1 MVRLARDGRSIPD
14 PTPVTAPFFEAA
26 LDGRF
31 MLQTCPRDGAFFY
44 PRARCPHCWRD
55 DWRWTEASGRGSVY
69 SFTIDRL
76 GHDPQ
81 QKALTPFVIAIV
93 TLEEGP
99 RAVAQIV
106 DCDLEHVRTGMPVK
120 AVFDLFQ
127 PADGGDPVAL
137 LRFRPESAPSDPT

>member
-1 MVRLARDGRSIPD
+1 MVRLATDGRSIPD

-31 MLQTCPRDGAFFY
+31 VLQTCPRDGAFFY
-44 PRARCPHCWRD
+44 PRARCPHCWQA
-55 DWRWTEASGRGSVY
+55 DWSWTEASGRGTIY
-69 SFTIDRL
+69 SFTIDRI

-81 QKALTPFVIAIV
+81 QKQLAPFVIALV
-93 TLEEGP
+93 TLDEGP

-106 DCDLEHVRTGMPVK
+106 DCPIEAVRLGMPVK

-127 PADGGDPVAL
+127 PADHGEPVAM
-137 LRFRPESAPSDPT
+137 LRFRPS

>member
-26 LDGRF
+26 GEGRLV
-31 MLQTCPRDGAFFY
+31 LQSCPRDGPFFY
-44 PRARCPHCWRD
+44 PRGRCPHCWGA
-55 DWRWTEASGRGSVY
+55 DWRWIDASGRGRVY

-76 GHDPQ
+76 GHDPA
-81 QKALTPFVIAIV
+81 QKALAPFVIAIV

-106 DCDLEHVRTGMPVK
+106 DCPFEEVSTGMPVK

-127 PADGGDPVAL
+127 PADGGEPVPM
-137 LRFRPESAPSDPT
+137 LRFRPDRG

>member
-1 MVRLARDGRSIPD
+1 MVRLARDGRSIPE
-14 PTPVTAPFFEAA
+14 PTPVTAPFFEAGKE
-26 LDGRF
+26 GRF
-31 MLQTCPRDGAFFY
+31 LIQVCPRDGAFFY

-55 DWRWTEASGRGSVY
+55 DWTWREGSGRGTVY

-81 QKALTPFVIAIV
+81 QKSLAPFVIAVV

-106 DCDLEHVRTGMPVK
+106 DCEPEDVRTGMPVK

-127 PADGGDPVAL
+127 PEDGAEAVAM
-137 LRFRPESAPSDPT
+137 LRFKPEA